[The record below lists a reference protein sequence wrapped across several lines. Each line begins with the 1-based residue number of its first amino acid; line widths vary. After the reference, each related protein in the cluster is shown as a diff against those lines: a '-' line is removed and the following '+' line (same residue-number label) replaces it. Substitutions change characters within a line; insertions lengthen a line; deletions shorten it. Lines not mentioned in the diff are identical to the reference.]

1 MILKVTKNRFTAH
14 FYKQINNMENGNSMV
29 MSNGETKQPFLIGVA
44 GGTASG
50 KVCRILSFCFFHF
63 ANRKKAVKSQKWPCL
78 VCSGEGLPDTRSL
91 SVSSDIAYIQCKV
104 TLHHHV

>member
-50 KVCRILSFCFFHF
+50 KVCRILSFCFFSF
-63 ANRKKAVKSQKWPCL
+63 RESEEGSEKRKVALFGVQWRRTS
-78 VCSGEGLPDTRSL
+78 
-91 SVSSDIAYIQCKV
+91 
-104 TLHHHV
+104 